1 MADLVKQAVQRE
13 VTQQLNEMQEVLQVA
28 LARITS
34 LEEEIAECKTTPRAP
49 RLPSTPSSSSSV
61 CRHWLR
67 NRCTW
72 KDQCRF
78 SHGGEASDADS
89 EGTSSAVIDT
99 KDFEEVEMLPKV
111 TEVTSSLSSCEVKM
125 NSSEV
130 VECLL
135 MSNLPPRHQSV
146 SGVLQPEPV
155 GGALARTGFDS
166 DVKPHG
172 VLHCAMVEDLLGDI
186 VLKAVDVVEKHKEQE
201 RHHQLA
207 TTVDILQA
215 KYMAK
220 YSPQKKGDS
229 DIVYS
234 AEVAIPRIDFSKV
247 KPHLHKKLPQPVSI
261 AVHGCYP
268 DPASSQSQEKCAI
281 CLWRL
286 GDRNGNSGDYSNY
299 CKCGRPFG
307 SLPGFNTSVGV
318 VAVPKDPIGG
328 YVYAGGT
335 GDKTTW
341 RLHADEIFI

>member
-1 MADLVKQAVQRE
+1 M
-13 VTQQLNEMQEVLQVA
+13 
-28 LARITS
+28 
-34 LEEEIAECKTTPRAP
+34 
-49 RLPSTPSSSSSV
+49 
-61 CRHWLR
+61 
-67 NRCTW
+67 
-72 KDQCRF
+72 
-78 SHGGEASDADS
+78 
-89 EGTSSAVIDT
+89 
-99 KDFEEVEMLPKV
+99 
-111 TEVTSSLSSCEVKM
+111 
-125 NSSEV
+125 
-130 VECLL
+130 
-135 MSNLPPRHQSV
+135 
-146 SGVLQPEPV
+146 SGVLQTEHA
-155 GGALARTGFDS
+155 GGALARIGFDT
-166 DVKPHG
+166 DVKTHR

-186 VLKAVDVVEKHKEQE
+186 VLKAVDVVEMHKEQE

-220 YSPQKKGDS
+220 YSPQKKGDP

-286 GDRNGNSGDYSNY
+286 GDRNGNSGDYSKY
-299 CKCGRPFG
+299 CKCGCPFG
-307 SLPGFNTSVGV
+307 TLPGFNTSVGI